1 MRIEVRRTGGF
12 AGIERR
18 ARVDTRDLPDAD
30 AWHRLAEAALTGDT
44 GDAGA
49 TTRDG
54 ARGGCP
60 HGGTGAREA
69 GPRGVGARGAGVPDG
84 FHYEITVDGRT
95 AHCAEPDLTE
105 AQRELVSRVLRE
117 GA

>member
-18 ARVDTRDLPDAD
+18 AEVDTAARPDARE
-30 AWHRLAEAALTGDT
+30 WHALAERALAAGR
-44 GDAGA
+44 A
-49 TTRDG
+49 T
-54 ARGGCP
+54 P
-60 HGGTGAREA
+60 
-69 GPRGVGARGAGVPDG
+69 PAGVPDG

-95 AHCAEPDLTE
+95 VHAAGPGLTE
-105 AQRELVSRVLRE
+105 DQRELISRVLKE